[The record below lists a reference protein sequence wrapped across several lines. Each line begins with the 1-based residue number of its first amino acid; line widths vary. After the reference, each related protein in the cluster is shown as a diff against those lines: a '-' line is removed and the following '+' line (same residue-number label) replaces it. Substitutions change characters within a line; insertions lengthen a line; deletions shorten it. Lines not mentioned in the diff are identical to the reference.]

1 MMQKNV
7 VSKNPETQFINLYK
21 MVLERENFL
30 TNDAKILQYNA
41 VLEYF
46 FKFLEK
52 SNVVSNSVL
61 NVLFGCYMKM
71 GDVFYNEGIQL
82 LENNKLFLAVDYYN
96 QALKFAQSE
105 TEKNRILDMLKN
117 VYSFLDDK
125 EALIKVEESWA
136 ENQDARDRFSVY
148 MLLAKEADNPKD
160 KAMLLEKAL
169 NEVTKQEMSFYNKF
183 QDTLNVCSQLIV
195 LYELLKEKDKLQK
208 IRKLQ
213 EDTLKLLN

>member
-7 VSKNPETQFINLYK
+7 VSRNPETQFINLYK

-52 SNVVSNSVL
+52 NNVVSKSVL

-96 QALKFAQSE
+96 QALKFAQRE

-136 ENQDARDRFSVY
+136 ENQDARDRFSAY

>member
-52 SNVVSNSVL
+52 NNVVSKSVL

-136 ENQDARDRFSVY
+136 ENQDARDRFSAY

>member
-7 VSKNPETQFINLYK
+7 VSRNPETQFINLYK

-52 SNVVSNSVL
+52 NNVVSKSVL

-136 ENQDARDRFSVY
+136 ENQDARDRFSAY

>member
-1 MMQKNV
+1 
-7 VSKNPETQFINLYK
+7 
-21 MVLERENFL
+21 
-30 TNDAKILQYNA
+30 
-41 VLEYF
+41 
-46 FKFLEK
+46 
-52 SNVVSNSVL
+52 
-61 NVLFGCYMKM
+61 M
-71 GDVFYNEGIQL
+71 GDGLTVVDIGNFCL
-82 LENNKLFLAVDYYN
+82 LAEKYKTHIEEAGVNNDSENNKLFLAVDYYN

-136 ENQDARDRFSVY
+136 ENQDARDRFSAY

>member
-136 ENQDARDRFSVY
+136 ENQDARDRFSAY

>member
-52 SNVVSNSVL
+52 NNVVSKSVL

-136 ENQDARDRFSVY
+136 ENQDARDRFSAY

-183 QDTLNVCSQLIV
+183 QDTLNVCSQLIA